1 MKKVFITIMV
11 AATVC
16 SCSIHKKYQRSED
29 LVVSEVYRG
38 LDGAAQNT
46 NGVDHDTTTLACLS
60 WRELFTDPYLQSL
73 IESGLEHNTNLQ
85 IAYLRV
91 EQAEVVLKTSRLAYL
106 PSVNL
111 APQGALSSFDGST
124 PSKTYSLAASASWE
138 VDLFGKLA
146 NTERSNRSVFES
158 SNAYRQAVQTQ
169 LIATIANSYYTL
181 LRLDRQLEINLT
193 TLDNWEKNISVLHAL
208 KRAGQS
214 NDPAI
219 LRAEANRLLLE
230 SSVLTVRKSINE
242 TENSLSVLLGREAQS
257 VERGVLVG
265 QIFPETPDVGIPLQ
279 LLANRPD
286 VQQAEYNVAQAHYA
300 TNIARAAF
308 YPRITLSGSA
318 GWTNSPGGA
327 IVNPA
332 EFLWSAS
339 ASLLQP
345 IFNKGVN
352 QANLKIAKIQ
362 AEEAALQFQQS
373 ILNAGKEVND
383 ALMQWQ
389 TAQEQINLGQRQIE
403 ALKEAVRKTELLM
416 RHSSTNYLEVL
427 TAQQSLLQAE
437 QVLAQSQVEKIQGV
451 INLYHALGGGK
462 L

>member
-1 MKKVFITIMV
+1 MKKILIIIMV
-11 AATVC
+11 AAVGC
-16 SCSIHKKYQRSED
+16 SCSIHKKYRRSED
-29 LVVSEVYRG
+29 LSVSASYRDMDG
-38 LDGAAQNT
+38 LKQ
-46 NGVDHDTTTLACLS
+46 DTTTIGSLS
-60 WRELFTDPYLQSL
+60 WRALFTDPQLQSL

-91 EQAEVVLKTSRLAYL
+91 EQAEAVLKTSRLAYL
-106 PSVNL
+106 PAVNL
-111 APQGALSSFDGST
+111 APQGALSSFDGSPT
-124 PSKTYSLAASASWE
+124 SKTYSLAASASWE
-138 VDLFGKLA
+138 IDLFGKLA
-146 NTERSNRSVFES
+146 NTERSSRAVLAG

-181 LRLDRQLEINLT
+181 LRLDRQLEINLA
-193 TLDNWEKNISVLHAL
+193 TLENWDKSINTLHAL
-208 KRAGQS
+208 KSAGMS

-230 SSVLTVRKSINE
+230 SAVLTVRKSINE
-242 TENSLSVLLGREAQS
+242 TENSLSVLLGREAQA
-257 VERGVLVG
+257 VERGMLVG
-265 QIFPETPDVGIPLQ
+265 QVFPETIAVGVPLQ

-286 VQQAEYNVAQAHYA
+286 VRQAEYNVAQAHYA

-308 YPRITLSGSA
+308 YPRITLGGSA

-352 QANLKIAKIQ
+352 QANLKIAKAQ
-362 AEEAALQFQQS
+362 AEEASLQFQQS

-383 ALMQWQ
+383 ALVQWQ
-389 TAQEQINLGQRQIE
+389 TARGQITLGKQQIE
-403 ALKEAVRKTELLM
+403 VLQEVVRKTELLM
-416 RHSSTNYLEVL
+416 RHSSVNYLEVL

-437 QVLAQSQVEKIQGV
+437 QIQAQHQFDKIQGV
-451 INLYHALGGGK
+451 IYLYRALGGGIE
-462 L
+462 

>member
-1 MKKVFITIMV
+1 MV
-11 AATVC
+11 
-16 SCSIHKKYQRSED
+16 SCSIHKKYQRSDD
-29 LVVSEVYRG
+29 LDVSTAYRDMDD
-38 LDGAAQNT
+38 LKQ
-46 NGVDHDTTTLACLS
+46 DTTTLGSLS
-60 WRELFTDPYLQSL
+60 WRELFADPYLQLL

-91 EQAEVVLKTSRLAYL
+91 EQAEAVLKTSRLAYL

-138 VDLFGKLA
+138 IDLFGKLA
-146 NTERSNRSVFES
+146 NTERSNRSVLES

-169 LIATIANSYYTL
+169 LVATIANSYYTL
-181 LRLDRQLEINLT
+181 LRLDQQLEINLV
-193 TLDNWEKNISVLHAL
+193 TLKNWEKNINTLHAL
-208 KRAGQS
+208 KRAGMS

-219 LRAEANRLLLE
+219 LRAEASRLSLE

-242 TENSLSVLLGREAQS
+242 TENSLSVLLGSEAQTI
-257 VERGVLVG
+257 ERGRLAE
-265 QIFPETPDVGIPLQ
+265 QAFPETIAVGVPLQ

-286 VQQAEYNVAQAHYA
+286 VKQSEYNVVQTHYA

-308 YPRITLSGSA
+308 YPKITLGGSA
-318 GWTNSPGGA
+318 GWTNSPGSA

-345 IFNKGVN
+345 IFNRGVN
-352 QANLKIAKIQ
+352 QANLKIAKAQ
-362 AEEAALQFQQS
+362 AEEASLQFQQS
-373 ILNAGKEVND
+373 ILNASKEVND
-383 ALMQWQ
+383 ALVQWQ
-389 TAQEQINLGQRQIE
+389 TARGQITLGKQQIE
-403 ALKEAVRKTELLM
+403 VLQEAVRKTELLM
-416 RHSSTNYLEVL
+416 RYSSTNYLEVL

-437 QVLAQSQVEKIQGV
+437 QTQAQNQFDKIQGV
-451 INLYHALGGGK
+451 INLYRALGGGID
-462 L
+462 